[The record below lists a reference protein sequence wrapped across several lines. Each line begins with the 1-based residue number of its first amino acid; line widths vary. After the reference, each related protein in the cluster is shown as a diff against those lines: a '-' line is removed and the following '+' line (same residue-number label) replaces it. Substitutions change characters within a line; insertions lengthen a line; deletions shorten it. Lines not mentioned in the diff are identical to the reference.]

1 MLIIFSVAGQ
11 RTLNYFKM
19 LPIISRGTEHIQIFR
34 MFSAARQNRLKK
46 FQTVSNF
53 FRLRGNQNTFFQIL
67 CVSGK
72 AHSNIFH
79 GRACSNIF
87 LSFNAYSHFS
97 TILVRRLSNSNANFS
112 FQNRDEKE
120 FLNTSLHCYVVHY
133 TMKFR

>member
-53 FRLRGNQNTFFQIL
+53 FRLKGNQNTFFQIF

-79 GRACSNIF
+79 GTAEHVLIF
-87 LSFNAYSHFS
+87 SCLSKH
-97 TILVRRLSNSNANFS
+97 ILIS
-112 FQNRDEKE
+112 QNPGA
-120 FLNTSLHCYVVHY
+120 
-133 TMKFR
+133 

>member
-34 MFSAARQNRLKK
+34 MFSAARQNTLKI
-46 FQTVSNF
+46 FQTVSNS
-53 FRLRGNQNTFFQIL
+53 FRLKGNQNTNLF
-67 CVSGK
+67 CVRESTFK
-72 AHSNIFH
+72 HFSWH

-87 LSFNAYSHFS
+87 LSFKAYSHFS
-97 TILVRRLSNSNANFS
+97 TILVHRLSNSNANFS